1 MQREFRKEGLLN
13 HFQGQEA
20 AVLAEG
26 TVMTIT
32 EIGIIEEVVVE
43 VTTGMNVIAIV
54 GKTEILGAVAGVVV
68 LVLTILKAE
77 EEVVTMMIGEVEVDQ

>member
-1 MQREFRKEGLLN
+1 
-13 HFQGQEA
+13 
-20 AVLAEG
+20 AEG

-77 EEVVTMMIGEVEVDQ
+77 EEAAMMMIGGVLVDR

>member
-1 MQREFRKEGLLN
+1 MLL
-13 HFQGQEA
+13 FVDIWC
-20 AVLAEG
+20 VLCLISSG

-77 EEVVTMMIGEVEVDQ
+77 EEAAMMMIGGVLVDR

>member
-1 MQREFRKEGLLN
+1 
-13 HFQGQEA
+13 
-20 AVLAEG
+20 
-26 TVMTIT
+26 MTIT

>member
-1 MQREFRKEGLLN
+1 
-13 HFQGQEA
+13 
-20 AVLAEG
+20 
-26 TVMTIT
+26 MTIT

-43 VTTGMNVIAIV
+43 VMTGMNVIAIV

-77 EEVVTMMIGEVEVDQ
+77 EEAAMMMIGGVLVDR